1 MAVRRSNESDLQEVL
16 SVINESNRSSYKAI
30 IPAEHFKEPVLTME
44 ELGELTERMT
54 FYIHEEV
61 GRVVGVAALE
71 DRGGGAGQVHW
82 VYVLPGWQGRGVGTA
97 LVGRIES
104 NALGAGINRL
114 LVVTAKGAHWA
125 RAFYEGL
132 GYELVGTRDTPE
144 GGVATF
150 EKVLGRG

>member
-16 SVINESNRSSYKAI
+16 SVINESNRSYYKAI
-30 IPAEHFKEPVLTME
+30 IPSENFKEPVLTME

-71 DRGGGAGQVHW
+71 NRGGGAGQVHW
-82 VYVLPGWQGRGVGTA
+82 VYVLPGWQGRGVGTS

-104 NALGAGINRL
+104 IAAGAGINRL
-114 LVVTAKGAHWA
+114 LVVTAKGANWA

-150 EKVLGRG
+150 EKVLGRR

>member
-44 ELGELTERMT
+44 ELGGLTERMT
-54 FYIHEEV
+54 FYIHEGV

-82 VYVLPGWQGRGVGTA
+82 MYVLPGWQGRGVGTA

-104 NALGAGINRL
+104 NAVEAGINRL

-132 GYELVGTRDTPE
+132 GYELVRTRDTPE